1 MTLVDTSV
9 WIDHFRHGDSLL
21 QDMLINAEV
30 LIHPF
35 IIGELACGNL
45 ARRGEILEYLES
57 LPLITVVT
65 HDEAMQMINS
75 RKLYGKG
82 LGFIDMHLI
91 ASSLID
97 HAGFW
102 TKDRRLASVMATLTR
117 RK

>member
-1 MTLVDTSV
+1 MTLIDTSV
-9 WIDHFRHGDSLL
+9 WIDHFRHGDRLL
-21 QDMLINAEV
+21 QDMLINGEV
-30 LIHPF
+30 LIHPL

-45 ARRGEILEYLES
+45 ARRDEILEHLGS
-57 LPLITVVT
+57 LPLVAVAT
-65 HDEAMQMINS
+65 HDEVMHMINS
-75 RKLYGKG
+75 KKLHGKG